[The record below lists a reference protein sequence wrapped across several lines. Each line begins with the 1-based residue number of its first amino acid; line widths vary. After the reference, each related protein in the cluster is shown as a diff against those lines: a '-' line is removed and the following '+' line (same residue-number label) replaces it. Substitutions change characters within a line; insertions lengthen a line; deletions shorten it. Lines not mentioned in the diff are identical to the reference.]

1 MNWGKRLLFVLLLG
15 TLCVLLIFRVSNR
28 ADTQEPTVLSS
39 PEPTP
44 IVFATPPVSLTAV
57 LSAEQ
62 LAELDTSALQTL
74 DLTGSTC
81 YDEIEDFIEKHPA
94 VEVVYRVLIEGGA
107 SPLALAPDVET
118 LEIHEAGQIPSLVQ
132 NARHLPKLR
141 SIHVEDDIAEC
152 EAIDALRE
160 AFYEAEVSYS
170 LSLQNQRYPYDTQE
184 LTLSALDAQTLEA
197 LLPQLERFK
206 HIQTVNLPQDENDI
220 SLEDATR
227 LSAAYPLLNLSY
239 QVDLFGQQIGLDAER
254 LEFENLK
261 LDEEDLE
268 QLRALLPAMH
278 KLNYLKLDDCGFSN
292 DDMAAL
298 RDDFSN
304 IKVVWRVH
312 FGNYHCLTD
321 TEMIW
326 ATGGSV
332 NDSTAG
338 VLKYCSD
345 VKYIDLGH
353 SLITNVDFLEGM
365 PNVEVAIFAI
375 TWVSDI
381 SAISNCKNLE
391 YLEIFSSRI
400 TDLSPLAACT
410 HLQHV
415 NLGSQRN
422 ASNVAIGPTDI
433 SALYDLPELK
443 RFYCAMSK
451 VPESQ
456 QKEMIERHPDCEFE
470 FGQVDPTKG
479 YWRFI
484 DGDPDNTDPSN
495 RNERYA
501 LLCEQF
507 GYDTLQQSGKMWSL
521 YG

>member
-1 MNWGKRLLFVLLLG
+1 MNWGKRLIFVLLLG
-15 TLCVLLIFRVSNR
+15 ALCVLIAFRVSGKSTT
-28 ADTQEPTVLSS
+28 APDALAS

-62 LAELDTSALQTL
+62 LRALDSSALQTL

-81 YDEIEDFIEKHPA
+81 YDEIEEFIEKHPT
-94 VEVVYRVLIEGGA
+94 VEVVYQVLIEGGA

-118 LEIHEAGQIPSLVQ
+118 LELHEAGQLPSIAE
-132 NARHLPKLR
+132 NARHLPKLH
-141 SIHVEDDIAEC
+141 SIHVDDDIAES
-152 EAIDALRE
+152 EAVDALRE
-160 AFYEAEVSYS
+160 AFPEAEVSYS
-170 LSLQNQRYPYDTQE
+170 LSLQGQTYPYDTEE
-184 LTLSALDAQTLEA
+184 LTLSGLNAQTLEA
-197 LLPQLERFK
+197 LLPELERFK
-206 HIQTVNLPQDENDI
+206 HVQAVNLPQDDNEI

-227 LSAAYPLLNLSY
+227 LSAAYPLLNLNY
-239 QVDLFGQQIGLDAER
+239 QIELFGQQVGMDAER

-261 LDEEDLE
+261 LGEEDMT

-292 DDMAAL
+292 DEMVSL
-298 RDDFSN
+298 RDDFPN

-365 PNVEVAIFAI
+365 PKVEVAIFAI

-422 ASNVAIGPTDI
+422 TDNVAVGPTDI
-433 SALYDLPELK
+433 SSLYDLPELK

-484 DGDPDNTDPSN
+484 DGDANNTDPSN

-507 GYDTLQQSGKMWSL
+507 GYDTLQQSGKTWSL